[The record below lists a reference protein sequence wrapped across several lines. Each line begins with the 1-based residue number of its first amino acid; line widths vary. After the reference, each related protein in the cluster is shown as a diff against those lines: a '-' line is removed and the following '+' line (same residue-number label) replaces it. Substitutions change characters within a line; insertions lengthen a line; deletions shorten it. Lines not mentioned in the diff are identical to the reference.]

1 VSTLDSK
8 LPTQNSAPDD
18 GRKDPSGPNE
28 RSWRGLYALVLGELI
43 VLIVLFYVFTK
54 VFE

>member
-1 VSTLDSK
+1 LNPNLLKHTDDVGADS
-8 LPTQNSAPDD
+8 P
-18 GRKDPSGPNE
+18 